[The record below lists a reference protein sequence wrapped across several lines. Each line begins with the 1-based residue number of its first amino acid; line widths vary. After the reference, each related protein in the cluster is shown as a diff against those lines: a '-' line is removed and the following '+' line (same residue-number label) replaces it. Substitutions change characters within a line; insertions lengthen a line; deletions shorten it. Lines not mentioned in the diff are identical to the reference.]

1 MPMYIEQLV
10 LDNIRTFPSLKLS
23 LIHPELRF
31 RSAKSSAGEPRSLL
45 PQPRLPNVNLL
56 LGDNASGK
64 TTILQAIALAALGPA
79 APDSRLPIYLL
90 RLRQEEHSSDRKDRP
105 TTGSILADFSMH
117 DQDRVTTSKIQVM
130 QIIERLGELERSV
143 YSSVPFEDWGPIYES
158 RNASFFCV
166 AYGAFRRVE
175 AAEDQMQGERRADT
189 GGFPRRRRVLSV
201 FQDSYPLN
209 RLSNWL
215 PKLRETHHDRY
226 KETIGLLH
234 ELLGPGHVRC
244 AEKIKEREYLFERGG
259 ALVPF
264 PSLSDGYRGYIGWV
278 GDLLYHMCQACPSG
292 NKLVDLRGIVMVDE
306 IDLLLHPRWQTKV
319 IGTVART
326 LPRMQFIFTSHSP
339 LVASSL
345 EWMNIYTLKLNTKAN
360 RATAKRLKQSI
371 HGLDADQ
378 VLISEFFGLST
389 TRAREKVTKLDALT
403 AKARLGDEEAA
414 KQVIAELASGSE
426 DT

>member
-1 MPMYIEQLV
+1 MYIESLT
-10 LDNIRTFPSLKLS
+10 LENIRTFAFSTIS
-23 LIHPELRF
+23 FIHPEMEF
-31 RSAKSSAGEPRSLL
+31 RPRGFELSRHRRLL
-45 PQPRLPNVNLL
+45 PMPKLPNVNLL

-64 TTILQAIALAALGPA
+64 TTVLQAIALSALGPSV
-79 APDSRLPIYLL
+79 PESRLPIRKLV
-90 RLRQEEHSSDRKDRP
+90 RLSREEPVGNGKERGAKSY
-105 TTGSILADFSMH
+105 ILADFAMH
-117 DQDRVTTSKIQVM
+117 EQDHFVSSELQVM
-130 QIIERLGELERSV
+130 QSLERLGESERIES
-143 YSSVPFEDWGPIYES
+143 SSVPPEGWRPIYES
-158 RNASFFCV
+158 RNSSFFCV

-175 AAEDQMQGERRADT
+175 TTEDLARGGGRSDT
-189 GGFPRRRRVLSV
+189 ESFPRSRRTLSV
-201 FQDSYPLN
+201 FQDSYPLT

-226 KETIGLLH
+226 KEVISLLH

-244 AEKIKEREYLFERGG
+244 SEKIKEREYLFERGG

-292 NKLVDLRGIVMVDE
+292 NKLVDFRGIVMVDE
-306 IDLLLHPRWQTKV
+306 IDLLLHPRWQMNV

-326 LPRMQFIFTSHSP
+326 LPRMQFILTSHSP

-345 EWMNIYTLKLNTKAN
+345 EWMNIYTLNLNTKAN

-389 TRAREKVTKLDALT
+389 TRAREKVTKLDELT
-403 AKARLGDEEAA
+403 AKARLGDKEAA

-426 DT
+426 DI